1 MDTDPAQSGYTA
13 TRTWILKTD
22 AKGYLAL
29 NDKYKVSGDEF
40 FKNENGKPSLPYGT
54 LTFEE
59 IKAPNGYLLN
69 PTIIVNKIDKSSSG
83 GIIYQEPTQKENV
96 LKLDVK
102 KIQSGTTKPIE
113 GVVFEHKKPDGSTER
128 LTTDKNGTLSFKGLQ
143 WGNHEVKEI
152 SAPDGYAVNTNKIT
166 FTVGTDNKITITSK
180 GTETDTDGNI
190 TIEVTKEGNISA
202 IIENKPAP
210 YDLLIHKINDKNA
223 VLEGAE
229 FTLYSDAECQ
239 NIVAK
244 KVSAKDGTLQFDNLI
259 VGKTYYLKETKAP
272 EGYRIPVNP
281 DGSDIIY
288 TIKAESTP
296 VDNIFKVII

>member
-1 MDTDPAQSGYTA
+1 MG
-13 TRTWILKTD
+13 
-22 AKGYLAL
+22 
-29 NDKYKVSGDEF
+29 E
-40 FKNENGKPSLPYGT
+40 
-54 LTFEE
+54 
-59 IKAPNGYLLN
+59 
-69 PTIIVNKIDKSSSG
+69 
-83 GIIYQEPTQKENV
+83 
-96 LKLDVK
+96 
-102 KIQSGTTKPIE
+102 
-113 GVVFEHKKPDGSTER
+113 
-128 LTTDKNGTLSFKGLQ
+128 
-143 WGNHEVKEI
+143 NHEVKEI
-152 SAPDGYAVNTNKIT
+152 FCTRWYAVIQTKIT

-190 TIEVTKEGNISA
+190 TIEVTKKEISV
-202 IIENKPAP
+202 
-210 YDLLIHKINDKNA
+210 LLLKISLHRMTCLFIKSMIKNA

-244 KVSAKDGTLQFDNLI
+244 KFCKRWTLQFDNLI

-296 VDNIFKVII
+296 VDNIFKVIINGKEYDSNSTGAFKVTGTKADRIVDMTITNYIGLKLPNTGSYWMIPNFNSRRRIDDFWNEEKESSSQRGRRN